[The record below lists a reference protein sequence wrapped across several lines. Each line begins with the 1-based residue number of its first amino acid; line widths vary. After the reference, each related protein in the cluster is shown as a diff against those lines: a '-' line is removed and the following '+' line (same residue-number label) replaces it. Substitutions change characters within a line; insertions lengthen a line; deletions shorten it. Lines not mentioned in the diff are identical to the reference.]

1 MFGLLK
7 NKLYRLHQW
16 LDNHEPTKFIVMI
29 VTVAIPNV
37 VIMLSNPLIGV
48 SMYVILFPFFLS
60 RYFFI
65 TGVLKF
71 DRTLYDIPVVGEL
84 ISVEKDFYFD
94 GGFLKFLNP
103 TDPSIKPST
112 IKINRFRVAEVIDV
126 VEVSGDWD
134 IFLKFSNES
143 IVIPYFESRKYW
155 ITKSN
160 VRNEKLRKI
169 GI

>member
-1 MFGLLK
+1 
-7 NKLYRLHQW
+7 
-16 LDNHEPTKFIVMI
+16 
-29 VTVAIPNV
+29 
-37 VIMLSNPLIGV
+37 MLSNPLIGV
-48 SMYVILFPFFLS
+48 SMYVVLFPFFLS
-60 RYFFI
+60 RYFYI
-65 TGVLKF
+65 TGSLKF

-94 GGFLKFLNP
+94 GSFLKFLNP

-126 VEVSGDWD
+126 VEVNGDWD

-143 IVIPYFESRKYW
+143 IVVPYFESRKYW
-155 ITKSN
+155 ITKSDI
-160 VRNEKLRKI
+160 RSEKLRKI

>member
-1 MFGLLK
+1 MFSLLK
-7 NKLYRLHQW
+7 NNLYRLHKW
-16 LDNHEPTKFIVMI
+16 LDNHETTKFIVML

-48 SMYVILFPFFLS
+48 SMYIILFPFFLS
-60 RYFFI
+60 RYLFV
-65 TGVLKF
+65 TGGLKF
-71 DRTLYDIPVVGEL
+71 DKTKYEIPVVGEL

-94 GGFLKFLNP
+94 GRFLKFINP

-126 VEVSGDWD
+126 VDMKGDWD
-134 IFLKFSNES
+134 IFLKFSNET
-143 IVIPYFESRKYW
+143 IVIPYFGSRGYW
-155 ITKSN
+155 KTKSDI
-160 VRNEKLRKI
+160 RSERLKKI

>member
-7 NKLYRLHQW
+7 NNLYRLHTW
-16 LDNHEPTKFIVMI
+16 LDCHETTKFIVMLI
-29 VTVAIPNV
+29 TVAIPNV
-37 VIMLSNPLIGV
+37 VIMATSPMIGV
-48 SMYVILFPFFLS
+48 SMYIILFPFFLS

-65 TGVLKF
+65 NGNLKF

-94 GGFLKFLNP
+94 GSFLKFINP

-112 IKINRFRVAEVIDV
+112 IKINRLRVAEIIDI
-126 VEVSGDWD
+126 VEVRGDWD

-143 IVIPYFESRKYW
+143 IVVPYFESRKYW
-155 ITKSN
+155 KTKSD
-160 VRNEKLRKI
+160 VRSERLKKI